1 MSRRYLN
8 SNYQGQ
14 QQRIA
19 LVETQPDT
27 EQSTPGVLFCGG
39 FKSTMEG
46 SKALALERFCQQRG
60 VAFTRFDYSGHGS
73 SDGEFI
79 EGNIDRWLSDTLSV
93 FDQLD
98 NARKTVLVGSSMGA
112 WIATLA
118 ALKRSAQTAGL
129 ITIAAAPDFTERLL
143 QSRLS
148 DDQKTLLQRGQT
160 LLMPSEYDDGSPYP
174 ISGQLIENS
183 RAHCLLDGPVAVE
196 VPVRLLHGTADTD
209 VPYDL
214 SVALMSAITSSD
226 AQLTLV
232 KDGDHRLSS
241 PQHLMLLENTLLAL
255 L

>member
-8 SNYQGQ
+8 SHYQGQ

-39 FKSTMEG
+39 FNSTMEG
-46 SKALALERFCQQRG
+46 SKALALERFCQQHG
-60 VAFTRFDYSGHGS
+60 IAFTRFDYSGHGS

-79 EGNIDRWLSDTLSV
+79 EGNIDRWLSDTLCV

-98 NARKTVLVGSSMGA
+98 NAHKTVLVGSSMGA

-118 ALKRSAQTAGL
+118 ALQRPAQTAGL

-143 QSRLS
+143 QARLS

-196 VPVRLLHGTADTD
+196 VPVRMLHGTADTD

-226 AQLTLV
+226 VQLTLV